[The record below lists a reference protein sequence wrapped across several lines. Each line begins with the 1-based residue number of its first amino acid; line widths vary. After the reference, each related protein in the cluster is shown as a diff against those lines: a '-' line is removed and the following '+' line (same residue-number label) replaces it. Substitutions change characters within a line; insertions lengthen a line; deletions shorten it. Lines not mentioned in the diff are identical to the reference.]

1 MRSAL
6 PLRPAYKVRSQW
18 GMHSLTLVSIR
29 ANPRGW
35 NFRERQVP
43 EPDAS
48 AILSLRSGAGESE
61 RDRTLLVDLALAKP
75 ALRGAPHRARR
86 RQPSS
91 RATGRRSTNS
101 ARRPKPA
108 IISRPSGSTPTQA
121 NRRAKRSISTADQT
135 TPSPRIAVITR
146 FTSLSAS
153 TRKTA
158 CIVFYR
164 SLQDRALRSG

>member
-18 GMHSLTLVSIR
+18 GMRSLTLVSIR
-29 ANPRGW
+29 GNPRGW

-75 ALRGAPHRARR
+75 ALRGVLPENHIR
-86 RQPSS
+86 
-91 RATGRRSTNS
+91 T
-101 ARRPKPA
+101 
-108 IISRPSGSTPTQA
+108 
-121 NRRAKRSISTADQT
+121 
-135 TPSPRIAVITR
+135 
-146 FTSLSAS
+146 
-153 TRKTA
+153 
-158 CIVFYR
+158 
-164 SLQDRALRSG
+164 